1 MKKVIYGLLFA
12 TAVLSGCGG
21 QGGNGGTSND
31 SELQETVDSLTAE
44 NSKLKSENSELS
56 QRIEDFETLF
66 TSTSDTQDD
75 SDSNSS
81 GSTSGSFK
89 YGEAADFTS
98 HERITVTEVKAD
110 DSVELMDVNE
120 GEHPVV
126 VTAIVENTSNEP
138 IDFNAQTFD
147 LYDGN
152 FELANFDASTYGN
165 NIPNSIAGGKKATV
179 IMHFSAK
186 GNAPYSVTYGPAT
199 WDE

>member
-1 MKKVIYGLLFA
+1 MKKVIFGVLFGTLL
-12 TAVLSGCGG
+12 LSGCSGQNGQAGG
-21 QGGNGGTSND
+21 SND
-31 SELQETVDSLTAE
+31 SDLQDTVDSLTTE
-44 NSKLKSENSELS
+44 
-56 QRIEDFETLF
+56 
-66 TSTSDTQDD
+66 
-75 SDSNSS
+75 
-81 GSTSGSFK
+81 K
-89 YGEAADFTS
+89 YGEPADFTTN
-98 HERITVTEVKAD
+98 ERITVTEVKAD
-110 DSVELMDVNE
+110 DSVSLNDPKD

-152 FELANFDASTYGN
+152 SELATFDASTYSN

-179 IMHFSAK
+179 VMHFSSK